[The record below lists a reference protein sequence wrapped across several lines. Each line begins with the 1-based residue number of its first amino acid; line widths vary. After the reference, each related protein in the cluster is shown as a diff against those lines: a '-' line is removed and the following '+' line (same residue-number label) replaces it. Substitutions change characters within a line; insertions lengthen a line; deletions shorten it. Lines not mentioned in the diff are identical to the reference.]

1 MNELV
6 NAVELKD
13 GKAVTTSLKIAE
25 VFGKRHDHVLK
36 SIRSLDCSDDFRAPN
51 FREAEYTDA
60 QGKPHPMYF
69 VTRDGFTLLAMGFT
83 GKAAM
88 QFKVA

>member
-25 VFGKRHDHVLK
+25 VFGKRHDHVL
-36 SIRSLDCSDDFRAPN
+36 RRTWTFPAGRFGAV
-51 FREAEYTDA
+51 RW
-60 QGKPHPMYF
+60 M
-69 VTRDGFTLLAMGFT
+69 
-83 GKAAM
+83 
-88 QFKVA
+88 

>member
-25 VFGKRHDHVLK
+25 VFGKPHKNVLK
-36 SIRSLDCSDDFRAPN
+36 AIRELECP
-51 FREAEYTDA
+51 E
-60 QGKPHPMYF
+60 
-69 VTRDGFTLLAMGFT
+69 
-83 GKAAM
+83 
-88 QFKVA
+88 